1 MNFWIGAALLCALTI
16 VFVVAPLWLRP
27 RRDNTDSRA
36 AIIAIAKARLAE
48 LDREFANGILDEVDY
63 RELKL
68 EQQRRLLQE
77 ADSVATSSAATRR
90 GSMALIAMAVVIP
103 LGAAAFYFHFGS
115 WGDWKIQQLLEQS
128 EREMRAGSD
137 NRATLEALGEAL
149 EQRLAQRQ
157 DDDGRRRFMLARIES
172 GFGRYAEAAN
182 QFRQLL
188 LKFPDDAGLIA
199 QHAQAQYLANDRR
212 MTADLKAQAERA
224 LKIDPN
230 QTTALGL
237 LGIAA
242 FDDKDYASALKYWR
256 QLSRLLPPGSPT
268 AGLIERGIAQA
279 SEALGGDKEALGTD
293 AVTGPTLNVSVSL
306 SPELAAMAPSGGVL
320 FVFARAVGGPPMP
333 LAVARLDP
341 SKLPLEVTLDDSM
354 AMAKGMT
361 LSSFKQVE
369 VIARITASG
378 QVRGAPG
385 DVEGGSGT
393 LTLDGGV
400 QKVSLVIDRK
410 L

>member
-1 MNFWIGAALLCALTI
+1 VNFWIGAALLCVLAML
-16 VFVVAPLWLRP
+16 FVVAPLWLRT
-27 RRDNTDSRA
+27 RRSDVNSRA
-36 AIIAIAKARLAE
+36 AIIAIAKTRLVE
-48 LDREFANGILDEVDY
+48 LDREFANGILDESDY
-63 RELKL
+63 HELKL

-77 ADSVATSSAATRR
+77 ADSVTTGSAATRR
-90 GSMALIAMAVVIP
+90 GSMVLIAMAVVIP

-128 EREMRAGSD
+128 EREIRAGSD
-137 NRATLEALGEAL
+137 NRATLEALGKAL

-157 DDDGRRRFMLARIES
+157 DDDGKRRFMLARINS

-182 QFRQLL
+182 QFRLL
-188 LKFPDDAGLIA
+188 LIKFPDDANLIA

-224 LKIDPN
+224 LKIDSN

-242 FDDKDYASALKYWR
+242 FDEKDYASALKYWR
-256 QLSRLLPPGSPT
+256 HLSRLLPPGSPT

-279 SEALGGDKEALGTD
+279 REALGND
-293 AVTGPTLNVSVSL
+293 AVVGATLNVSVSL
-306 SPELAAMAPSGGVL
+306 SPELAATAPPQGVL

-341 SKLPLEVTLDDSM
+341 SKLPLEVILDDSM
-354 AMAKGMT
+354 AMAEGMT

-393 LTLDGGV
+393 LTLDVGA

>member
-1 MNFWIGAALLCALTI
+1 VNFWIGAALLCVLAML
-16 VFVVAPLWLRP
+16 FVVAPLWLRT
-27 RRDNTDSRA
+27 RRSDINSRA

-48 LDREFANGILDEVDY
+48 LDREFANGILDEADY
-63 RELKL
+63 HELKL

-77 ADSVATSSAATRR
+77 ADSVATNNAATRR
-90 GSMALIAMAVVIP
+90 GSIALLAMAIVIP
-103 LGAAAFYFHFGS
+103 LSAAAFYFHFGS

-128 EREMRAGSD
+128 EREMRAGTD
-137 NRATLEALGEAL
+137 NRSTLEALGKAL
-149 EQRLAQRQ
+149 EQRLAKRQ

-182 QFRQLL
+182 QFRLLL
-188 LKFPDDAGLIA
+188 LKFPDDASLIA

-256 QLSRLLPPGSPT
+256 HLARLLPPGSPT
-268 AGLIERGIAQA
+268 AGLIERGVAQA
-279 SEALGGDKEALGTD
+279 REALGTE
-293 AVTGPTLNVSVSL
+293 AVVGPTLNVSVSL
-306 SPELAAMAPSGGVL
+306 SSELAAMAPPQGVL

-341 SKLPLEVTLDDSM
+341 AKLPLRVTLDDSM
-354 AMAKGMT
+354 AMAEGMN
-361 LSSFKQVE
+361 LSSFTQVE
-369 VIARITASG
+369 VVARITAAG
-378 QVRGAPG
+378 QVRGMPG
-385 DVEGGSGT
+385 DLEGSSGA
-393 LTLDGGV
+393 LSLDGSA